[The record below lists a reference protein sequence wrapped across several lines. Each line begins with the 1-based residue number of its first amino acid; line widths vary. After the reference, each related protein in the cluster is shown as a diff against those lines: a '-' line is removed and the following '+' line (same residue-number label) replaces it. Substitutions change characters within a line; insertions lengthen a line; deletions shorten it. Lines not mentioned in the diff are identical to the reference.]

1 MKLDFIGNG
10 NVTQLGQQLLE
21 ANLNLAGSAI
31 NSSRDIV
38 DRGLELNRDV
48 MLAGLGLV
56 ADARKQGEQLQG
68 TLSQQGS
75 SAESGLKDL
84 IERGTQLF
92 KTQLQ
97 DLSSGIEEQRAK
109 LGSNDIR
116 SLDEPIRA
124 LQDMGYKLLSVHGK
138 LINLPRGG
146 RGVTDQAPAK
156 NAPASKA
163 NAA

>member
-21 ANLNLAGSAI
+21 TNLNLAGSAI
-31 NSSRDIV
+31 DSSRDIV
-38 DRGLELNRDV
+38 DRGLDLNRDAL
-48 MLAGLGLV
+48 LAGLGFV

-68 TLSQQGS
+68 TLTQQGS

-84 IERGTQLF
+84 IEQGTQLF

-97 DLSSGIEEQRAK
+97 DLSSAIEAQRAK

-116 SLDEPIRA
+116 SLDESIRA
-124 LQDMGYKLLSVHGK
+124 VQDMGYKLLSLHGK
-138 LINLPRGG
+138 LINLPRGS
-146 RGVTDQAPAK
+146 RGETHPAPAK
-156 NAPASKA
+156 KAPAAKA
-163 NAA
+163 AA